1 MKRYATTIAAVLALA
16 AGGGAFAQSDSLAK
30 AFTANNA
37 ENCTQIVWSQET
49 LAKYPRIAV
58 ACKEVVKKD
67 GRTFVKFEGPV
78 TRVARGGEEI
88 DVKFNPRFDPL
99 TLTPPEGM
107 EIEVSGR
114 KTPVSRLR
122 PGDTLTFYVPE
133 DRLSANF
140 YSETAPTAPPQVV
153 MIIAPVPQ
161 RVAAAPPS
169 EDYSSLPRTAGT
181 LPLLG
186 LLGAMLIALGAGLTA
201 RRWMSRL

>member
-16 AGGGAFAQSDSLAK
+16 VGGGAFAQSDSLAK

-49 LAKYPRIAV
+49 LARFPRIAI

-88 DVKFNPRFDPL
+88 DVRFNPRSEPL
-99 TLTPPEGM
+99 TLTPPADM
-107 EIEVSGR
+107 EIEIEGR

-133 DRLSANF
+133 DRLAANF
-140 YSETAPTAPPQVV
+140 YSESAPTAAPQVV
-153 MIIAPVPQ
+153 LIVAPVPQ
-161 RVAAAPPS
+161 RVAATTPS
-169 EDYSSLPRTAGT
+169 NDYSDLPRTAGT

-186 LLGAMLIALGAGLTA
+186 LLSAMLIAIGAGLTA
-201 RRWMSRL
+201 RRWMQRL